1 MSTKRL
7 NALSGLTNERRLSEG
22 RTLPETGE
30 SRSACPVR
38 DIVGSVGDRVP
49 ERSNDRLRRPVS
61 NGACHSFFLG
71 MSRHGQQ
78 VAEYSLLIAAIS
90 AALLAMYIYAKRGL
104 QGTIKGL
111 TDHEIGWQN
120 DSVPILAAG
129 AHQMS
134 NSTLSTVSHDRMN
147 IKKDPDFGTQ
157 YEFTSTSYATG
168 EGNATYNEF

>member
-22 RTLPETGE
+22 RTLPETWE

-61 NGACHSFFLG
+61 NGACHSFFLW

>member
-1 MSTKRL
+1 MNTKRL
-7 NALSGLTNERRLSEG
+7 NTPSGLTNERRLSEG

-30 SRSACPVR
+30 SRSAC
-38 DIVGSVGDRVP
+38 
-49 ERSNDRLRRPVS
+49 
-61 NGACHSFFLG
+61 HSFFLG
-71 MSRHGQQ
+71 MSRRGQQ